1 MNEEPKE
8 PQQITDDLIPK
19 PPSKLAP
26 RGITSFTVYRQH
38 DETGVS
44 GDGVVIEGVVMATGQ
59 CVVHWLYPP
68 PRGGI
73 AIFDSMSDF
82 VKVHIEPHPAN
93 QTIITYQ
100 DGHKD
105 VYGTSQ
111 KKIKRKKKNNLLFKT
126 IGDPHMMGGEQGTGS
141 PAHFFLELFRISAIL
156 ISYQNRKV
164 VND

>member
-1 MNEEPKE
+1 MSEDQKITEEVA
-8 PQQITDDLIPK
+8 DDLIPK
-19 PPSKLAP
+19 PPPKLAP

-105 VYGTSQ
+105 VYGH
-111 KKIKRKKKNNLLFKT
+111 KPDEDKEEEEK
-126 IGDPHMMGGEQGTGS
+126 
-141 PAHFFLELFRISAIL
+141 
-156 ISYQNRKV
+156 
-164 VND
+164 